1 MVQDAPDA
9 AGLSKAD
16 DPITHR
22 RVLRIALP
30 ILLANV
36 TVPLLGAV
44 DTGVVGQIPAP
55 EPIAAVGIGSII
67 LTAVYWIFGFLRMGT
82 AGLTAQAAGQGDQAE
97 VAALLTRAL
106 MIGGA
111 GGLALIVLQPL
122 VFAGAFA
129 VSPASAEVEGLAR
142 DYMQIRI
149 WSAPAAIAVFG
160 INGWLIAQERTG
172 AVLVLQVWMNGVN
185 ILLDLV
191 FVLALGW
198 GVPGVALATF
208 IAEWS
213 GLAMGLWLCRA
224 AFRSIH
230 WRAWAR
236 VFDRV
241 RLKRMAVV
249 NTDILIRSLLLESI
263 FVSFLLI
270 GGRFGDVTLAANQV
284 LLQFLHVAGFALD
297 GFAFAAEALVGQ
309 AFGARQPARLRRA
322 AVMTS
327 LWGAV
332 FAGVMALG
340 FALLGPWIIEV
351 MAKDP
356 AVQDA
361 ARRYL
366 PWVILVPPMLLGLV
380 MLDGIFIG
388 ATRTADMRNMMA
400 VCAVLYFV
408 AVWLL
413 IAPLQNHGLWLALY
427 VSFAARGLTLGLR
440 YPALERAARS

>member
-82 AGLTAQAAGQGDQAE
+82 AGLTAQASGQGDQAE

-149 WSAPAAIAVFG
+149 WSAPAAIAVF
-160 INGWLIAQERTG
+160 
-172 AVLVLQVWMNGVN
+172 VLQQ
-185 ILLDLV
+185 
-191 FVLALGW
+191 
-198 GVPGVALATF
+198 
-208 IAEWS
+208 S
-213 GLAMGLWLCRA
+213 
-224 AFRSIH
+224 
-230 WRAWAR
+230 
-236 VFDRV
+236 
-241 RLKRMAVV
+241 
-249 NTDILIRSLLLESI
+249 
-263 FVSFLLI
+263 
-270 GGRFGDVTLAANQV
+270 
-284 LLQFLHVAGFALD
+284 
-297 GFAFAAEALVGQ
+297 
-309 AFGARQPARLRRA
+309 
-322 AVMTS
+322 
-327 LWGAV
+327 
-332 FAGVMALG
+332 
-340 FALLGPWIIEV
+340 
-351 MAKDP
+351 
-356 AVQDA
+356 
-361 ARRYL
+361 
-366 PWVILVPPMLLGLV
+366 
-380 MLDGIFIG
+380 
-388 ATRTADMRNMMA
+388 
-400 VCAVLYFV
+400 
-408 AVWLL
+408 WLL
-413 IAPLQNHGLWLALY
+413 
-427 VSFAARGLTLGLR
+427 SK
-440 YPALERAARS
+440 